1 MARFGQES
9 REVLDTRI
17 VIINFVG
24 WRPGLVVK
32 GRDSGSEGCGF
43 KSWHH
48 ILDGHFFTYICC
60 KNCNVCLKRPKIN
73 KKEAG
78 IGPFFNNKL
87 WGFYIYT
94 YTVWTNWAI
103 YWTWGNFSK
112 PLATILLPKSPTF
125 LGNFCKGVKILNFS
139 REIVFGQ
146 LLKTFGNF
154 LLVTLPLRQ
163 MTSQNYRLGALL

>member
-1 MARFGQES
+1 MFEKNENKEKVARFGQES

-24 WRPGLVVK
+24 WRPGLVVM

-78 IGPFFNNKL
+78 IGPFLIINFEA
-87 WGFYIYT
+87 FT
-94 YTVWTNWAI
+94 YTHI
-103 YWTWGNFSK
+103 QCEPIGRFIG
-112 PLATILLPKSPTF
+112 LEATFQSLWQQFYCPNLPHS
-125 LGNFCKGVKILNFS
+125 
-139 REIVFGQ
+139 
-146 LLKTFGNF
+146 
-154 LLVTLPLRQ
+154 
-163 MTSQNYRLGALL
+163 